1 MSVKMSDTI
10 EYCCS
15 LKGVFVEHQLAELV
29 KVMNTDVQELK
40 YEYLTDGNTVQD
52 ETVIIKFRSGFDRR
66 VNVTCDSYKG
76 ITEDVLKKI

>member
-1 MSVKMSDTI
+1 MSVKMGDTI

-29 KVMNTDVQELK
+29 KKVNPDVRDLK
-40 YEYLTDGNTVQD
+40 YEYQTDGYVVPD
-52 ETVIIKFRSGFDRR
+52 ETVIITFKNGFERR
-66 VNVTCDSYKG
+66 VNVACDSYKE